1 MSEARR
7 FNFLLLWG
15 NGRRVL
21 RLHVP
26 RWITAAAL
34 VLAALPVFTLGAIH
48 GDHVALRRQIPQVQ
62 ALRHQVR
69 EQQALIDT
77 FQRRVAEVRA
87 EVAAWRDLHA
97 RIWEPLGPE
106 AGPARKGTGIG
117 GGEPL
122 GPAASDRDA
131 LTHEL
136 DLLAA
141 TVSEEGQN
149 LRALERLM
157 TKAGRV
163 IARSGQPRR

>member
-1 MSEARR
+1 MSDARR
-7 FNFLLLWG
+7 FNLLLLWG
-15 NGRRVL
+15 NGGRIL

-34 VLAALPVFTLGAIH
+34 VLAALPVSTLGAIS
-48 GDHVALRRQIPQVQ
+48 GDYGALRRQIDQVE

-106 AGPARKGTGIG
+106 AGPARKGIG

-122 GPAASDRDA
+122 GPAPSDRDA
-131 LTHEL
+131 LTQEL
-136 DLLAA
+136 DLLAV
-141 TVSEEGQN
+141 TVSEEGQS